1 MKSLEEVKIEVLN
14 RARKNMEALPNKTPK
29 WIKNYEDMIE
39 HVDEIAK
46 AEVGH
51 RTNRIILEL
60 QHSAKDR
67 NYHPDLVWCLN
78 GLGLEENDLS
88 ELMRNPF
95 SADAGDR
102 FRERINEHFGTQI
115 PTIAQLRAAVSY
127 YNQEAKNIIGY
138 SDPTGFISSM
148 ETIYNA
154 GCCIPYYNEYESRA
168 GLYNNF
174 FSTGA
179 YEVPLSTNAA
189 YIRAKKQV
197 LANTQSND
205 SEMSQMFTESA
216 PAKETSTSKT
226 I

>member
-1 MKSLEEVKIEVLN
+1 MKSLEEVKIGVLED
-14 RARKNMEALPNKTPK
+14 ARRGMEALPNKAPI
-29 WIKNYEDMIE
+29 WIKSYEDMIE
-39 HVDEIAK
+39 HVNEIAK
-46 AEVGH
+46 AEVGYH
-51 RTNRIILEL
+51 TNRIILEL
-60 QHSAKDR
+60 QISAKNR
-67 NYHPDLVWCLN
+67 NYHPDLVLYLDS
-78 GLGLEENDLS
+78 LGLEESDLS

-115 PTIAQLRAAVSY
+115 PTIAQLSSAVSY

-138 SDPTGFISSM
+138 SDPKEFIDSM

-154 GCCIPYYNEYESRA
+154 GCCIPYYNEYVSRA
-168 GLYNNF
+168 SLHNNF
-174 FSTGA
+174 FGNGA
-179 YEVPLSTNAA
+179 CRMPLSTNAA
-189 YIRAKKQV
+189 YIRAKEQV

>member
-1 MKSLEEVKIEVLN
+1 MKSLEEVKIGVLED
-14 RARKNMEALPNKTPK
+14 ARRVMEKDPRPK
-29 WIKNYEDMIE
+29 YYEDMIE

-46 AEVGH
+46 AKVGTC
-51 RTNRIILEL
+51 TNGIILEL
-60 QHSAKDR
+60 QISAKDR
-67 NYHPDLVWCLN
+67 MHQPNLDGYLN
-78 GLGLEENDLS
+78 WLGLEEDDLS

-95 SADAGDR
+95 SADVGDR

-115 PTIAQLRAAVSY
+115 PTIAQLRSAVSY
-127 YNQEAKNIIGY
+127 YNQEGNKAY
-138 SDPTGFISSM
+138 VFSEPTKIISSM

-154 GCCIPYYNEYESRA
+154 GCCIPYYNEYESLAVSPNSGELFWIGGYYR
-168 GLYNNF
+168 
-174 FSTGA
+174 S
-179 YEVPLSTNAA
+179 LSANPA
-189 YIRAKKQV
+189 YIRAKEQV

>member
-1 MKSLEEVKIEVLN
+1 MKSLEEVKIRVLDI
-14 RARKNMEALPNKTPK
+14 ARKNMKALPNKSPE
-29 WIKNYEDMIE
+29 WIKTYEDMIE

-46 AEVGH
+46 AEVGA
-51 RTNRIILEL
+51 RTNLIIVEL
-60 QHSAKDR
+60 QHGAKDR
-67 NYHPDLVWCLN
+67 NYHPDLSILN
-78 GLGLEENDLS
+78 GLGLEESDVS

-102 FRERINEHFGTQI
+102 FRERINGHFGTQI
-115 PTIAQLRAAVSY
+115 PTIAQLSSAVSY
-127 YNQEAKNIIGY
+127 YNQAMTNRDFSAPKEFT
-138 SDPTGFISSM
+138 DSM

-154 GCCIPYYNEYESRA
+154 GCCIPYYNKYESRA
-168 GLYNNF
+168 SLYNNF
-174 FSTGA
+174 FSNGG
-179 YEVPLSTNAA
+179 YRMPLSTNAD
-189 YIRAKKQV
+189 YIRAKEQV

>member
-14 RARKNMEALPNKTPK
+14 RARRGMEALPNKTPD

-46 AEVGH
+46 AEVGAL
-51 RTNRIILEL
+51 TNLIIVEL
-60 QHSAKDR
+60 QYGAKDR
-67 NYHPDLVWCLN
+67 NYHPDLSNLN
-78 GLGLEENDLS
+78 GLGLEESDVS

-102 FRERINEHFGTQI
+102 FRERINGHFGTQI
-115 PTIAQLRAAVSY
+115 PTIAQLSSAVSY
-127 YNQEAKNIIGY
+127 YNQAMTNRDFSAPKEFT
-138 SDPTGFISSM
+138 DSM

-154 GCCIPYYNEYESRA
+154 GCCIPYYNEYVSRA
-168 GLYNNF
+168 SLYNNF
-174 FSTGA
+174 FSNGG
-179 YEVPLSTNAA
+179 YRMPLSTNAD
-189 YIRAKKQV
+189 YIRAKEQV

>member
-1 MKSLEEVKIEVLN
+1 MKSLEEVKIGVLN
-14 RARKNMEALPNKTPK
+14 SARRGIEALPNKSPE
-29 WIKNYEDMIE
+29 WIKTYEDMIE
-39 HVDEIAK
+39 HADEIAK

-67 NYHPDLVWCLN
+67 NYHPDLVLYLN
-78 GLGLEENDLS
+78 RLGLEESDVS

-115 PTIAQLRAAVSY
+115 PTIAQLSSAVSY
-127 YNQEAKNIIGY
+127 YNQEMTNRDFSAPKE
-138 SDPTGFISSM
+138 FIDSM

-154 GCCIPYYNEYESRA
+154 GCCIPYYNEYVSRA
-168 GLYNNF
+168 SLYNNF
-174 FSTGA
+174 FGNGG
-179 YEVPLSTNAA
+179 YRMPLSTNAD
-189 YIRAKKQV
+189 YIRAKEQV

>member
-1 MKSLEEVKIEVLN
+1 MKSLEEVKIGVLN
-14 RARKNMEALPNKTPK
+14 NARRGMEALPNKAPI
-29 WIKNYEDMIE
+29 WIKSYEDMIE
-39 HVDEIAK
+39 HVNEIAK
-46 AEVGH
+46 AEVGYN
-51 RTNRIILEL
+51 TNRIILEL
-60 QHSAKDR
+60 QNSAKDR
-67 NYHPDLVWCLN
+67 NYHPDLVLYLD
-78 GLGLEENDLS
+78 GLGLEESDLS

-115 PTIAQLRAAVSY
+115 PTIAQLSSAVSY
-127 YNQEAKNIIGY
+127 YNQEETNRVFSAPKE
-138 SDPTGFISSM
+138 FIDSM

-154 GCCIPYYNEYESRA
+154 GCCIPYYNEYMSRA
-168 GLYNNF
+168 SLHNNF
-174 FSTGA
+174 FGNGG
-179 YEVPLSTNAA
+179 YRMPLSTNAA
-189 YIRAKKQV
+189 YIRAKEQV

>member
-1 MKSLEEVKIEVLN
+1 MKSLEEVKIGVLED
-14 RARKNMEALPNKTPK
+14 ARRVMEKDPRPK
-29 WIKNYEDMIE
+29 YYEDMIE

-46 AEVGH
+46 AKVGTC
-51 RTNRIILEL
+51 TNGIILEL
-60 QHSAKDR
+60 QISAKDR
-67 NYHPDLVWCLN
+67 MHQPNLDGYLN
-78 GLGLEENDLS
+78 WLGLEENDLS

-102 FRERINEHFGTQI
+102 FRERINGHFGTQI
-115 PTIAQLRAAVSY
+115 PTIAQLSSAVSY
-127 YNQEAKNIIGY
+127 YNQAMTNRDFSAPKEFT
-138 SDPTGFISSM
+138 DSM

-168 GLYNNF
+168 SLYNNF
-174 FSTGA
+174 FSNGG
-179 YEVPLSTNAA
+179 YRMPLSTNAD
-189 YIRAKKQV
+189 YIRAKEQV